1 MQQQQQSQQQ
11 SGDVAAVVA
20 AADWCSCNRLV
31 HDGRL
36 CIGSRTILSRRRGR
50 GWRVAR
56 SHSAPAG
63 SHPTRRAAAPPAGA
77 CTRGTYKGAR
87 SHTQGC
93 STKAGSYLHR
103 IPYSSRS
110 PCPAL
115 HSHFNRPAHRH
126 TDRPSQHSVPQQRS
140 QVVAGNEGRGRGPL
154 TRGRGGVNSRRCR
167 HRVEDLEAKE
177 TSHL

>member
-1 MQQQQQSQQQ
+1 MQQQQ

-77 CTRGTYKGAR
+77 CTRGHVHTHKQGALRLGLTCTAYRIPPVHPALRSTLQPPGTQTHRPTFAAFRPSAAQSGGRRQRRPWPGSTDEGAR
-87 SHTQGC
+87 RRQQQ
-93 STKAGSYLHR
+93 
-103 IPYSSRS
+103 
-110 PCPAL
+110 AL
-115 HSHFNRPAHRH
+115 Q
-126 TDRPSQHSVPQQRS
+126 T
-140 QVVAGNEGRGRGPL
+140 
-154 TRGRGGVNSRRCR
+154 
-167 HRVEDLEAKE
+167 
-177 TSHL
+177 